1 MILEIVFWLFITL
14 LLISLLLTYI
24 FNMGTTLWEI
34 FVSLINTKTVDLR
47 TKFGEWAGK
56 KKIHKNILYILFF
69 EKEKIIFKNI

>member
-1 MILEIVFWLFITL
+1 MILEIVFWLFFTL
-14 LLISLLLTYI
+14 LLISLFLTYI

-56 KKIHKNILYILFF
+56 IHKNILDILFL
-69 EKEKIIFKNI
+69 KREKIIFKNI